1 MKQLLEY
8 RDLAAQLAT
17 LQAKMEQLQESP
29 DLPRELE
36 FENKLFDLLDKYD
49 VAAVDA
55 IKILDP
61 NYARA
66 PRLASTSKKAAS
78 TATSRQGIE
87 HTWKN
92 PFTGEVASGKTL
104 LKKPMCYWVKDHGLE
119 TVQSWKVAA

>member
-8 RDLAAQLAT
+8 RDIAAQLAA
-17 LQAKMEQLQESP
+17 LQAKMDEIKENP

-66 PRLASTSKKAAS
+66 PRLPSTSKAA
-78 TATSRQGIE
+78 ATVTGRQGIL

-92 PFTGEVASGKTL
+92 PHTGEVASGKTL
-104 LKKPMCYWVKDHGLE
+104 LKKPMCQWVEEHGLD
-119 TVQSWKVAA
+119 TVRSWKVAA